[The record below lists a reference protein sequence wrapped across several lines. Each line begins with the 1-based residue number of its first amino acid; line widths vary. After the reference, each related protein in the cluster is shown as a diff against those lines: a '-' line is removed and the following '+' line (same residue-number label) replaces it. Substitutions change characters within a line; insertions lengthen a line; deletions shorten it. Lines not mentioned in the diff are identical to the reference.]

1 MTKKTKQRVHFKP
14 SHFKHHPIMGKVA
27 VYYWSSRNAC
37 TGEGCSATFYLNGAQ
52 PDNPNHF
59 AIKIF
64 NTSVEAFAAFER
76 QSLAAKDGLAPP
88 VGHMAQFIYRMRNGR
103 FRNRWGYTTCV
114 ARTDEA
120 SRNKAMV
127 LSSPAITK
135 LFNDFCDSFNLR
147 VAFGNNISNSSVFA
161 FIEHLE
167 HGYNEGDHNFSPFSI
182 LNDVITD
189 GSLLDLLSQIDI
201 SCTQYDNLMEESWG
215 HDRLTLGS
223 VYLPKDEVSMCN
235 DLHMG
240 NIGLWQG
247 RPVCIDFGYHI
258 VGSLGD
264 RDCYFSSSCFND
276 INFNKIAA

>member
-1 MTKKTKQRVHFKP
+1 MTKKTKQRVHYKP

-27 VYYWSSRNAC
+27 VYYWDSRNAHS
-37 TGEGCSATFYLNGAQ
+37 GEGCSATFYLNGAE

-88 VGHMAQFIYRMRNGR
+88 VGHMAQFVYRTRNGR

-120 SRNKAMV
+120 SKHKALI

-135 LFNDFCDSFNLR
+135 LFNDFCDSRGLR
-147 VAFGNNISNSSVFA
+147 VAFGSNLNRESAKA
-161 FIEHLE
+161 FIDFLE
-167 HGYNEGDHNFSPFSI
+167 CGYFEGDHNFSPFI
-182 LNDVITD
+182 LANDVVTD
-189 GSLLDLLSQIDI
+189 GSLIDRLSQIDL
-201 SCTQYDNLMEESWG
+201 SCTQYDNLMDEDWG
-215 HDRLTLGS
+215 NDRLTLGS
-223 VYLPKDEVSMCN
+223 VYLAKDEVSMCN

-247 RPVCIDFGYHI
+247 KTVCIDFGYHI
-258 VGSLGD
+258 VASFGD
-264 RDCYFSSSCFND
+264 RDCYFSSSCLYD
-276 INFNKIAA
+276 IKIAA